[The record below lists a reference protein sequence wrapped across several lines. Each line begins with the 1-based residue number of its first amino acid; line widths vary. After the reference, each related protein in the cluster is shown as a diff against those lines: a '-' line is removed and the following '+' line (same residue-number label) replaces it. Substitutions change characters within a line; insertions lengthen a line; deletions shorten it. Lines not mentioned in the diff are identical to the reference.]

1 MVKYITILPRVLW
14 KSLFVLNFVT
24 GLILLYPV
32 FYILLSK
39 RAWYPKAFALMR
51 FWARWIV
58 AVPGIKVSLERE
70 FPSEELP
77 PVAVYCANHVSY
89 LDIVLSY
96 IVVPHYFVFM
106 GKQEISKAPLFNIFF
121 RDMNILVQRQSRVGS
136 HKAFVRAAQDINR
149 GAGVFLFPEGT
160 ISSKGKLLP
169 FKNGAF
175 KLAIENQVPIV
186 PVTFLNNWK
195 LLQNGGFLKSHGK
208 PGVARVI
215 VHKPVSTSGMT
226 EKDLVNLRSHVYQTI
241 EAALKEHENRR
252 KNR

>member
-1 MVKYITILPRVLW
+1 MKYITILPRVLW
-14 KSLFVLNFVT
+14 KSLFILNFVI
-24 GLILLYPV
+24 GLVVLYPL
-32 FYILLSK
+32 FRIFLSK
-39 RAWYPKAFALMR
+39 RAWYPKAFSLMR

-58 AVPGIKVSLERE
+58 MVPGIKVSIERE
-70 FPSEELP
+70 VSARNLP

-96 IVVPHYFVFM
+96 IVVPRYFVFM

-136 HKAFVRAAQDINR
+136 HKAFVRAAQDISR
-149 GAGVFLFPEGT
+149 GASIFLFPEGT
-160 ISSKGKLLP
+160 ISSRGKLIS

-186 PVTFLNNWK
+186 PVTYLNNWR
-195 LLQNGGFLKSHGK
+195 LLQNGGFLKAHGK

-215 VHKPVSTSGMT
+215 VHKPIPTVGMT
-226 EKDLVNLRSHVYQTI
+226 EKDLVNLRSRVHHTI